1 MRIRSKPGAAGTAA
15 RYSKALPREWEGLAQ
30 VFTAL
35 GDEHRQRI
43 LLMFHRA
50 QELTIKDIAEQV
62 PLSRTAV
69 THHIRT
75 LRDSGVLTAEKRGK
89 EVYLRADA
97 TRVRDAIDGLRRY
110 IRKEYG
116 V

>member
-1 MRIRSKPGAAGTAA
+1 MRTRSNASAVSA
-15 RYSKALPREWEGLAQ
+15 RYSKALPREWSELAQ

-89 EVYLRADA
+89 EVYLRPDPE
-97 TRVRDAIDGLRRY
+97 RVRDAIDGLRRY

>member
-1 MRIRSKPGAAGTAA
+1 VSNK
-15 RYSKALPREWEGLAQ
+15 YSKALPKQWKGLAE

-43 LLMFHRA
+43 LLMFERGE
-50 QELTIKDIAEQV
+50 ELTIKAIAAQV

-69 THHIRT
+69 THHVRA

-89 EVYLRADA
+89 EVYLKPDPK
-97 TRVRDAIDGLRRY
+97 RVLDAIEGLRSY
-110 IRKEYG
+110 IKEEYG
-116 V
+116 L